1 MNYIKHL
8 SGFFDRLS
16 GDERMGAYHISLY
29 MALFLCWNRS
39 RFRTPFPVDREE
51 LMQLS
56 RIGSKNTYARCM
68 KQLNDW
74 GYIEYSPSGNFHTGR
89 KVSCTRFDTG
99 TGTGAGTRN
108 DTGKGTRTSTRTST
122 RGGTPINNTNI
133 TNGNKQESSQ
143 IIQKEKGKKING
155 KSVHHVNT
163 DKDYFE
169 PL

>member
-16 GDERMGAYHISLY
+16 GDDRMGAYHISLY

-74 GYIEYSPSGNFHTGR
+74 GYIRYSPAGNFHTGR
-89 KVSCTRFDTG
+89 KVSCTRFDMGTG
-99 TGTGAGTRN
+99 TGTSTRN
-108 DTGKGTRTSTRTST
+108 DTGEKTRTGT
-122 RGGTPINNTNI
+122 RGGTPINNINI
-133 TNGNKQESSQ
+133 TNGNKPEPSQ
-143 IIQKEKGKKING
+143 FSQKGREKRNNG

-163 DKDYFE
+163 DKDYSE